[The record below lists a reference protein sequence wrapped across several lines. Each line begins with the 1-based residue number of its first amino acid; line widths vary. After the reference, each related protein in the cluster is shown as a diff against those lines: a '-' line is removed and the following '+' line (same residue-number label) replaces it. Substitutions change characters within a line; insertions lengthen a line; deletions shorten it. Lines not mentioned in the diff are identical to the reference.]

1 MALITFAVIKGPVK
15 IIIAHI
21 QLKNR
26 TKLQSTKINFK
37 YVSARYFKIM
47 PGSGSADPACQDPD
61 PDPCFKIL
69 RIRIRIRE
77 IEKCGSVA
85 SLVPSTYVICCYITC

>member
-47 PGSGSADPACQDPD
+47 PGSGSDPD
-61 PDPCFKIL
+61 PRIL
-69 RIRIRIRE
+69 LVKIRIRIRVLRFLGSGS
-77 IEKCGSVA
+77 GSVK
-85 SLVPSTYVICCYITC
+85 LKNVDPLHL